1 MSPSRRPIRRPARRL
16 SGMKSRPRRRN
27 QRSALESKLNHSHLP
42 PERSVAAKP
51 SPAKVS
57 VECPHC
63 GFKQMEYAAAKSTM
77 CRQCG
82 SHFAPSAPKPE
93 IRLRTKEER
102 VEPAASAPDPSLF
115 QKIEGLWNKHH
126 SSEIECFDC
135 KAKHEVSSAAS
146 SSFCPK
152 CSTHVDLRNYKIT
165 TSFSR
170 SIKTQGEIHVTPKG
184 DLSSTTV
191 TCRSAIIEGKMRGN
205 MNCVGTAT
213 INYVGKIPGRL
224 TADNMIIDRKSDV
237 HFFRRIR
244 VKSIEIRGRMTGE
257 IIAEGTVVIHRNAL
271 LDGNVTARSIS
282 VEKGGIFSGQLIIGT
297 SGLSQAELL
306 PAAAASAPVTEQDPA
321 LAVPHP
327 MPAT

>member
-1 MSPSRRPIRRPARRL
+1 M
-16 SGMKSRPRRRN
+16 
-27 QRSALESKLNHSHLP
+27 
-42 PERSVAAKP
+42 AAKP

-63 GFKQMEYAAAKSTM
+63 GFKQSEYAAAKSTM

-82 SHFAPSAPKPE
+82 SHFAPSAPKQE
-93 IRLRTKEER
+93 IRLRPKEER
-102 VEPAASAPDPSLF
+102 VEAAVAASSDSSLR
-115 QKIEGLWNKHH
+115 QKFEGLWNKHH

-135 KAKHEVSSAAS
+135 KAKHEVSSAAT

-170 SIKTQGEIHVTPKG
+170 SIKTQGEVHITPKG

-191 TCRSAIIEGKMRGN
+191 TCRSAVIEGKMRGN

-224 TADNMIIDRKSDV
+224 TADNIVVDRKSDV

-244 VKSIEIRGRMTGE
+244 VKTIEIRGRMTGE
-257 IIAEGTVVIHRNAL
+257 IVAEGAVVISRNAL
-271 LDGNVTARSIS
+271 LDGNVTAKSIS
-282 VEKGGIFSGQLIIGT
+282 VEKGGIFMGELIIGT
-297 SGLSQAELL
+297 SGLAQGELL
-306 PAAAASAPVTEQDPA
+306 PEAAAAPVVAAPDEAAP

-327 MPAT
+327 LPAA

>member
-1 MSPSRRPIRRPARRL
+1 
-16 SGMKSRPRRRN
+16 
-27 QRSALESKLNHSHLP
+27 
-42 PERSVAAKP
+42 
-51 SPAKVS
+51 

-63 GFKQMEYAAAKSTM
+63 GFKQSEYAAAKSTM

-82 SHFAPSAPKPE
+82 SHFAPSAPKHE
-93 IRLRTKEER
+93 IRLRPREER
-102 VEPAASAPDPSLF
+102 VEAAVAPSDSSLR
-115 QKIEGLWNKHH
+115 QKFEGLWNKHH

-135 KAKHEVSSAAS
+135 KAKHEVSSAAT

-205 MNCVGTAT
+205 MNCLGTAT

-224 TADNMIIDRKSDV
+224 IADQVVVDRKSDV

-271 LDGNVTARSIS
+271 LDGNVTAKSIS
-282 VEKGGIFSGQLIIGT
+282 VEKGGIFMGQLIIGT
-297 SGLSQAELL
+297 SGLAQGELL
-306 PAAAASAPVTEQDPA
+306 PETPAVPAPAAATEDEAP
-321 LAVPHP
+321 LAAPHP
-327 MPAT
+327 LPAA